1 MLSEKYFP
9 KTIEDFV
16 GNQKVASDLRNYNW
30 EKPAILYGSIGVGK
44 SKLAE
49 IIANELGLEVIRITD
64 ENILQGRNIAQSS
77 SLFGN
82 KKLVVFD
89 DVDSIKNIKEVPEI
103 LEVARNPVLLITSD
117 FESKRLATIKKHAE
131 KFMMRKPM
139 TVSVAKLLE
148 KISVSECIEVD
159 KAVLTEIAEKSG
171 GDIRSAVSD
180 LEAAAGGKKK
190 ILKSDLEVLGSR
202 DVSTDIYKALAAI
215 LMKKDIKESLQS
227 IYDVDEQP
235 QNVLL
240 WIDENLPTV
249 YKGSA
254 EIEKAYHYLSR
265 ADIFMG
271 RIQSKQYWGFL
282 RYSNP
287 LMTSGITASR
297 PEKINFT
304 RLQFPFYLIRMSQS
318 KKERAFKK
326 SIGQKMASQ
335 FHCSWKEAANSYVP
349 LYKNMLKHGKIDAA
363 SLTENFKLVDEE
375 IEYLEAKT

>member
-1 MLSEKYFP
+1 MLSERYYP
-9 KTIEDFV
+9 KTLEDFV

-30 EKPAILYGSIGVGK
+30 EKPALLYGPIGVGK
-44 SKLAE
+44 SRLAE
-49 IIANELGLEVIRITD
+49 IIGNELGLEIIRITD
-64 ENILQGRNIAQSS
+64 ENIDQGKNIAQSS

-89 DVDSIKNIKEVPEI
+89 DVDSIKNIKVVPEI

-159 KAVLTEIAEKSG
+159 KTTLTEIAEKSG

-190 ILKSDLEVLGSR
+190 IAKSDLDVLGSR
-202 DVSTDIYKALAAI
+202 DVSTDIYKTLAAI

-265 ADIFMG
+265 ADVFIG

-318 KKERAFKK
+318 KKERALKK
-326 SIGQKMASQ
+326 SIGQKMSSQ

-349 LYKNMLKHGKIDAA
+349 LYKNMLKHGKTNPAN
-363 SLTENFKLVDEE
+363 LTESFKLEDEE
-375 IEYLEAKT
+375 IEYLQG

>member
-1 MLSEKYFP
+1 MLRDKYFP

-16 GNQKVASDLRNYNW
+16 GNQKAASDLKNYNW
-30 EKPAILYGSIGVGK
+30 KNPAILYGPIGVGK
-44 SKLAE
+44 SMLAE
-49 IIANELGLEVIRITD
+49 IIARELDLELIKITD
-64 ENILQGRNIAQSS
+64 ENIAQGKNIAQST

-89 DVDSIKNIKEVPEI
+89 DVESIKNIKEVPEI

-139 TVSVAKLLE
+139 SVSVAKLLE
-148 KISVSECIEVD
+148 KISASEGIEVD

-171 GDIRSAVSD
+171 GDIRSAVAD

-190 ILKSDLEVLGSR
+190 IIKSDLEVLGSR

-227 IYDVDEQP
+227 VYDVDEQP

-254 EIEKAYHYLSR
+254 EIEKSYHYLSR
-265 ADIFMG
+265 ADIFIG

-287 LMTSGITASR
+287 MMTSGITASR

-318 KKERAFKK
+318 KKERSFKK
-326 SIGQKMASQ
+326 SIGQKMSSQ

-349 LYKNMLKHGKIDAA
+349 LYKNMLKCGKISSAN
-363 SLTENFKLVDEE
+363 LTESFKLEDEE
-375 IEYLEAKT
+375 IEYLQG